1 MNKKLNSFQALVYS
15 TNPDAIPEE
24 QPKQT
29 ETLPP
34 SQQHLKISLDK
45 KQRKGKVVTLID
57 GFTGTEEDL
66 NELAK
71 KLKTKCGSGG
81 SAKDGQII
89 IQGDFKLKI
98 TGWLKE
104 WTYKVKG

>member
-15 TNPDAIPEE
+15 TNPDALPEE
-24 QPKQT
+24 QPAKA
-29 ETLPP
+29 ESLPP
-34 SQQHLKISLDK
+34 SQQHLKVSLDK
-45 KQRKGKVVTLID
+45 KQRKGKVVTLVE
-57 GFTGTEEDL
+57 GFAGAEEDL

-81 SAKDGQII
+81 SAKDGEVI
-89 IQGDFKLKI
+89 IQGDFKLKV

-104 WTYKVKG
+104 WGYSVKG